1 MKNVAAVIAGL
12 CLALVL
18 FQSIGS
24 GVSAPWPSVVMGRGF
39 PVLTEQSARAG
50 WRLAVTGIRTLSRHS
65 VLTQP
70 ALGIYTQVYQYRSA
84 PRQQPEPAS
93 QSFLQTLRQ
102 QASTVFHQS
111 KKTILSQGRQ
121 ELLDQGKSQLQQS
134 LDGAIRKPNL
144 DASTVTKYTLSA
156 TLDAEAQNAQSEIR
170 DRGPKLDSSG
180 EVSAKMANYTSQ
192 LDQHSEKLDQVT
204 QLYSDPVSLL
214 QGSGGSGGLGQL
226 SDKLLQHSGKS
237 APAPLARLV
246 HGITDKSPRQTKPG
260 KEPHSKE
267 KAPHGLLAK
276 VSSGVESVQSTV
288 QHGSDRVTHGA
299 GDLVKEGLTRV
310 AKGNPVAERT
320 AVALGAIS
328 ATSRGIAAIIATVND
343 IVVQANLMAVNM
355 VVDTAGA
362 TLKGGGYGAVGDD
375 FTGLVKR
382 TASVATRI
390 SDLVQDGVGSVQCL
404 ILPGGEKERQQ
415 ALEKA
420 VGQLSGVVQ
429 QMTAVATEQMLGL
442 PQLNAA
448 MQLVNKIARLNQDL
462 LAEVTGLGQ
471 GLMRQTRRF
480 FSVITSFSFQQEP
493 DEFVPLRRAVATRND
508 FLQPPLYFADPDPYP
523 FWR

>member
-1 MKNVAAVIAGL
+1 MKSVASLIAGL

-18 FQSIGS
+18 FQGIGF

-39 PVLTEQSARAG
+39 PMLTEQSVRIG
-50 WRLAVTGIRTLSRHS
+50 LRLAVTGINTLSRRS
-65 VLTQP
+65 AVTWP

-93 QSFLQTLRQ
+93 QPFLQSLRQ

-111 KKTILSQGRQ
+111 KKALLSQGKQ
-121 ELLDQGKSQLQQS
+121 QLLDQGKSQLQQS
-134 LDGAIRKPNL
+134 LEGTIKKPNL
-144 DASTVTKYTLSA
+144 DASAVQKYTLSA
-156 TLDAEAQNAQSEIR
+156 TLDAEAQSAQSEIR
-170 DRGPKLDSSG
+170 DRGPKLDASG
-180 EVSAKMANYTSQ
+180 EVSAKMADYSSQ
-192 LDQHSEKLDQVT
+192 LDQHSEKFDQLT
-204 QLYSDPVSLL
+204 QRYSDPLSLL
-214 QGSGGSGGLGQL
+214 QGSGAGGNLGQL
-226 SDKLLQHSGKS
+226 GDKLLQQTGNS

-246 HGITDKSPRQTKPG
+246 HGITDKSSRQTKPA
-260 KEPHSKE
+260 KNPHSKA
-267 KAPHGLLAK
+267 KAPQGLLAK
-276 VSSGVESVQSTV
+276 VSSGMESVQSTV
-288 QHGSDRVTHGA
+288 QHGSDSVTHGA
-299 GDLVKEGLTRV
+299 GDLVKESLTRV

-328 ATSRGIAAIIATVND
+328 ATSRGVAAIIATVND
-343 IVVQANLMAVNM
+343 IVVQANLMAVNV

-362 TLKGGGYGAVGDD
+362 TLKGEGYGAVGDD

-390 SDLVQDGVGSVQCL
+390 SDLVQNGMGSVQCL
-404 ILPGGEKERQQ
+404 IQPGSEKERQQ
-415 ALEKA
+415 ALEQA

-429 QMTAVATEQMLGL
+429 QMTAVATEQILGL

-448 MQLVNKIARLNQDL
+448 MQLVNKIAKLNQDL

-480 FSVITSFSFQQEP
+480 FNVITSFSFQSEP
-493 DEFVPLRRAVATRND
+493 EAFVPLRRAVATRND
-508 FLQPPLYFADPDPYP
+508 FLQPPLDFADPDPYP